1 MTIAEAT
8 SGNTGISFAAVGA
21 ALGHP
26 VVIYMPDWMSR
37 ERIAMMKGYGAT
49 VRLVSKEE
57 GGFLGS
63 IRMTEEL
70 AQKGGVFLPRQFSNP
85 DNSAAHYETTGA
97 EILRQLNDL
106 GLRPDGLV
114 AGVGTGGTVMGI
126 ARRLKEA
133 VPACLAFAMEPL
145 NSPTLSTGYKVGK
158 HRIQGISDDF
168 IPDLLQLSE
177 LDGVISVD
185 DGDAIIAAQMLSR
198 QLGIGVGISSGA
210 NLIGAIMAAE
220 RLDGSPVV
228 VTVFSDDN
236 KKYLSTDYAE
246 NEPMKDSYYTKDL
259 VLNSVIAH
267 R

>member
-1 MTIAEAT
+1 M
-8 SGNTGISFAAVGA
+8 
-21 ALGHP
+21 
-26 VVIYMPDWMSR
+26 
-37 ERIAMMKGYGAT
+37 
-49 VRLVSKEE
+49 
-57 GGFLGS
+57 
-63 IRMTEEL
+63 
-70 AQKGGVFLPRQFSNP
+70 
-85 DNSAAHYETTGA
+85 
-97 EILRQLNDL
+97 
-106 GLRPDGLV
+106 
-114 AGVGTGGTVMGI
+114 
-126 ARRLKEA
+126 
-133 VPACLAFAMEPL
+133 
-145 NSPTLSTGYKVGK
+145 
-158 HRIQGISDDF
+158 
-168 IPDLLQLSE
+168 LQLSE

>member
-1 MTIAEAT
+1 
-8 SGNTGISFAAVGA
+8 
-21 ALGHP
+21 
-26 VVIYMPDWMSR
+26 
-37 ERIAMMKGYGAT
+37 
-49 VRLVSKEE
+49 
-57 GGFLGS
+57 
-63 IRMTEEL
+63 
-70 AQKGGVFLPRQFSNP
+70 
-85 DNSAAHYETTGA
+85 
-97 EILRQLNDL
+97 
-106 GLRPDGLV
+106 
-114 AGVGTGGTVMGI
+114 MGI
-126 ARRLKEA
+126 ARRLKET
-133 VPACLAFAMEPL
+133 VPACRAFAMEPL